1 MCYTCHAP
9 LAEQQELYKAGRRFQ
24 KNRRFDARLQ
34 RGGLTCA
41 GCHVRNHRRFGP
53 PRRDGSLEDVAPPE
67 QLPHGG
73 ATRTA
78 GFERAEF
85 CVGCHQ
91 FEAGDKALNGKLLEN
106 TYSEWMNSPYGKQGV
121 ACQQCHMPDRR
132 HLWRGIHDAE
142 MVRSGV
148 QIELSTNKARYEAG
162 DQIEATLTLT
172 NSGVGHYFPTYV
184 TPRVVLR
191 MELVDAGG
199 RTIPGS
205 AQEEYVGREVT
216 LDLSREV
223 FDSRIPPSGEHRLH
237 YTRTVDLKAQV
248 LRAEVRVLPDEFYRR
263 FYKAKLKGR
272 LSAGERGLLS
282 EALQEAR
289 RSAYTLFEKRVQLSG
304 EPSAQPRNREL
315 TSRLE

>member
-1 MCYTCHAP
+1 
-9 LAEQQELYKAGRRFQ
+9 
-24 KNRRFDARLQ
+24 
-34 RGGLTCA
+34 
-41 GCHVRNHRRFGP
+41 
-53 PRRDGSLEDVAPPE
+53 
-67 QLPHGG
+67 
-73 ATRTA
+73 
-78 GFERAEF
+78 
-85 CVGCHQ
+85 
-91 FEAGDKALNGKLLEN
+91 
-106 TYSEWMNSPYGKQGV
+106 MNSPYGKQGV